1 METASHT
8 FNIKQIGSLIDL
20 KKTKQFLWNHPDNVK
35 QTKTK
40 LRNVEMRPKLAIQ
53 DGGQREEEE
62 EGGKWPYLRHVYYL
76 PGGEIGAEGLK
87 NQLKKNTGMKKVKK
101 EKEGRRGRR
110 RRRRRRRGRRRRRR
124 RRRGKEGEGEE
135 GEGRKEREK
144 KKGKKK
150 KEKMNKERKKRRS
163 RAPVS
168 LTVEDHQ
175 GPLEIS

>member
-1 METASHT
+1 
-8 FNIKQIGSLIDL
+8 
-20 KKTKQFLWNHPDNVK
+20 
-35 QTKTK
+35 
-40 LRNVEMRPKLAIQ
+40 MRPKLAIQ
-53 DGGQREEEE
+53 DGGQREEE

-101 EKEGRRGRR
+101 EKEGRRG
-110 RRRRRRRGRRRRRR
+110 R